1 MCGRYALTQ
10 PPEAVRAAFRF
21 VEQPN
26 FPPRYNIAPT
36 QPAPIVR
43 AARHADGET
52 RRHFALARWGFL
64 PAFVKDPQEFPLIF
78 NARSETLAEK
88 ASFRN
93 ALRRRRCLFPADA
106 FYEWRR
112 EPRTR
117 GRPARTPFLF
127 RRRDGATMGL
137 AGLYETWMGPNG
149 EEVETPCPIFS
160 SNCFPKKSRPHA
172 AAGGGGSEALVTD
185 ALVERGLVYEGA
197 KWRLRHAAAAG
208 AASWRACRSASPTAR
223 REEGP
228 ARRRAG
234 GRGRRAF

>member
-93 ALRRRRCLFPADA
+93 ALRRRRCLFPVDA

-112 EPRTR
+112 EPRVR

-149 EEVETPCPIFS
+149 EEVETACI
-160 SNCFPKKSRPHA
+160 
-172 AAGGGGSEALVTD
+172 VTTP
-185 ALVERGLVYEGA
+185 ANGLV
-197 KWRLRHAAAAG
+197 
-208 AASWRACRSASPTAR
+208 SAIHERMPAILEPADFAR
-223 REEGP
+223 WLDPDLDDP
-228 ARRRAG
+228 ARLQSLLRPAENEVLEFFEIDPAVNTAARDEPAVQ
-234 GRGRRAF
+234 RPARPPAPERLF